1 MKLLFIIAIAI
12 SLSNA
17 DAQYLMRTY
26 KLGGQDSLQPSS
38 NAVSQILI
46 SNGQVFLATNK
57 GLNIATNGGSL
68 IKTDFG
74 KNGPTGISVNAIAIE
89 GDTIVTAVS
98 SDTSVGTSGLVG
110 KGLFASTDDGTTWTR
125 EPQSLDSHSDST
137 VTFGKDLPR
146 PLLDEVA
153 SRIDR
158 TVLETIAQEIS
169 DATDAVTETTE
180 VSGLADEITSRITDM
195 VGSSHALEMTLGFSP
210 TEPDRLLRALRL
222 FIDDGKRGVGDA
234 SLGSANLLYLALKAL
249 ELEQLVEKKKR
260 DHTFL
265 AIEEPEA
272 HLHPHLQRLVYRDF
286 LRRRTHQEAGAKG
299 EAPLLATSILMTTH
313 SPHIVSVSPLKS
325 IILLRKAA
333 DEDSSEGLSAA
344 EVELEE
350 DEREDLE
357 RYLDVSRGEML
368 FAKGVLLVEGEAEM
382 YVVPALGKL
391 IGYDFD
397 ELGITVCS
405 VAGTNFAPYVKLLR
419 PNGLNI
425 PFAVLTDFDP
435 QDEGKNLGEKRVLNL
450 LQNVVPAKKLGGK
463 ETAELL
469 KLAPQKGLFLNEYT
483 FEVDLFKCG
492 RHESMCKT
500 LSDLTEFKKVV
511 ERAEEWKNDPS
522 KLDPERFLGD
532 IEKIGK
538 GRFAQRLAGNMTGK
552 LCPVY
557 IKEAIEYVVNLCH

>member
-1 MKLLFIIAIAI
+1 
-12 SLSNA
+12 
-17 DAQYLMRTY
+17 
-26 KLGGQDSLQPSS
+26 
-38 NAVSQILI
+38 
-46 SNGQVFLATNK
+46 
-57 GLNIATNGGSL
+57 
-68 IKTDFG
+68 
-74 KNGPTGISVNAIAIE
+74 
-89 GDTIVTAVS
+89 
-98 SDTSVGTSGLVG
+98 
-110 KGLFASTDDGTTWTR
+110 
-125 EPQSLDSHSDST
+125 
-137 VTFGKDLPR
+137 
-146 PLLDEVA
+146 
-153 SRIDR
+153 
-158 TVLETIAQEIS
+158 
-169 DATDAVTETTE
+169 
-180 VSGLADEITSRITDM
+180 
-195 VGSSHALEMTLGFSP
+195 
-210 TEPDRLLRALRL
+210 
-222 FIDDGKRGVGDA
+222 
-234 SLGSANLLYLALKAL
+234 
-249 ELEQLVEKKKR
+249 
-260 DHTFL
+260 
-265 AIEEPEA
+265 
-272 HLHPHLQRLVYRDF
+272 
-286 LRRRTHQEAGAKG
+286 
-299 EAPLLATSILMTTH
+299 MTTH